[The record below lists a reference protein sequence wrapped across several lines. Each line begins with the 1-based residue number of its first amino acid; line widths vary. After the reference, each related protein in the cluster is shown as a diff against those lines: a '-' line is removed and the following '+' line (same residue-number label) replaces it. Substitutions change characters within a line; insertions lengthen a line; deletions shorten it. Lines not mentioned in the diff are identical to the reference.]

1 MAMWALGAFDKMK
14 NAVTEKINFK
24 EVGTRLI
31 KNITV
36 FLAWSRFLKA
46 NINNNHNKITKLR
59 QS

>member
-36 FLAWSRFLKA
+36 FLA
-46 NINNNHNKITKLR
+46 
-59 QS
+59 